1 MREEERN
8 IGECDAILITRIF
21 GDKFGEEKEKLEE
34 LRKGG
39 KSTPFSPIFYPH
51 QIVRNRRKKKR
62 KSRYQKKKKKKRDQ
76 KKKKSI
82 EDRRRTKRIAS
93 TRSAHTLL
101 VLVNYARPVSPVNRR
116 SFITPRHK

>member
-21 GDKFGEEKEKLEE
+21 GDKFREEKEKLEE

-39 KSTPFSPIFYPH
+39 KSIPFSPIFYPH

-62 KSRYQKKKKKKRDQ
+62 KVGSRYQKKKKKRDQ
-76 KKKKSI
+76 KKKKKSI
-82 EDRRRTKRIAS
+82 EDRRRT
-93 TRSAHTLL
+93 
-101 VLVNYARPVSPVNRR
+101 V
-116 SFITPRHK
+116 

>member
-8 IGECDAILITRIF
+8 IGDAILITRIF

-62 KSRYQKKKKKKRDQ
+62 KSRYQKKKKNE
-76 KKKKSI
+76 I
-82 EDRRRTKRIAS
+82 RRRRNPSRTVEEPFNEANRLDTLGS
-93 TRSAHTLL
+93 HSSRS
-101 VLVNYARPVSPVNRR
+101 R
-116 SFITPRHK
+116 